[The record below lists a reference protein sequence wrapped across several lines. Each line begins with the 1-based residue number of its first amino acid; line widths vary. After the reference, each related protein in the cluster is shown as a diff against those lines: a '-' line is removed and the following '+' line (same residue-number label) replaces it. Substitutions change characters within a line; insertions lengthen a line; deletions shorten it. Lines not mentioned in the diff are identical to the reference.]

1 MVRELGCVYSHQS
14 LVRPSWGALIPQ
26 HSWPAAQLE
35 KGALGATERLQAE
48 DTGLASGSQAGV
60 PWSGKDKEV
69 PRDADISAMVGIGG
83 ADGHARQVK

>member
-1 MVRELGCVYSHQS
+1 MYTPINSRQS

-26 HSWPAAQLE
+26 HSWPAAQME
-35 KGALGATERLQAE
+35 KGALGARERLQAK
-48 DTGLASGSQAGV
+48 DTGLAGGSQAGV

-69 PRDADISAMVGIGG
+69 PRDADISAVVGVGG